1 MRALALTN
9 EKARRSAAF
18 RSSSDGQVLVLFA
31 LAIVMLLA
39 AAGLAF
45 DIGRFYS
52 ERRFLQNA
60 ADAAALAAANSLI
73 RGSSTATAD
82 ADARAI
88 LSRNFIGDPNAV
100 TPSLPPTT
108 PQYETGH
115 AGDPEYLTNGILI
128 VSGDVRVAIQ
138 NSIPYTLARAAGFGS
153 NTIGAR
159 AHVTIEGHLLP
170 IAVRNFVN
178 SPGPNSGATY
188 PCSDDRTQFM
198 DFFATELTACLGSD
212 TNATLRTSPSAGNA
226 FDSSDPGSDPTN
238 HGPVVEILGQG
249 AQPSNGADFRGF
261 VILDIR
267 NYQSTT
273 SQLYYNGASVNDN
286 DQLLKNLEAAWI
298 EADGYPGPKFPPIT
312 TPPDPNDQVGILN
325 GNATG
330 AAIDALKKR
339 YKPGDVILV
348 AVYSGATQAIPDFA
362 MTAPATINLATTGT
376 TALAG
381 SMKVT
386 RNQAFSG
393 TVTLSTLADT
403 LDAQNPLQN
412 GTVTSS
418 PPITYTP
425 NPVTPALGGG
435 TTVDLTNITTTGA
448 TAGIYTVWI
457 KGEAG
462 SPYLTVKYV
471 PATLN
476 VGGVTRDFSLTSN
489 AASVA
494 TANIGDTA
502 IFNLTLQNAPN
513 KNTNFGGP
521 VTLSVDTPVPTG
533 TGAISFGSTSVTPSK
548 SGASTTLSI
557 NTGTL
562 PQGDYRF
569 VVRATGTNAD
579 SPGRKVTHLLPLTV
593 QVTPASKSGS
603 DEYIDLS
610 GFAVM
615 RIAQMD
621 SNSNY
626 VTAYAI
632 TPVVTDPNDSR
643 LRSAQL
649 AKLVPWN

>member
-1 MRALALTN
+1 MAGAFTH
-9 EKARRSAAF
+9 RRTS
-18 RSSSDGQVLVLFA
+18 RDGSGQVLVLFA
-31 LAIVMLLA
+31 LAIVVLLA

-60 ADAAALAAANSLI
+60 ADAAALAAANSLV
-73 RGSSTATAD
+73 RGSSIATAD

-88 LSRNFIGDPNAV
+88 LSRNFAGAPNAV

-108 PQYETGH
+108 PVYETGH
-115 AGDPEYLTNGILI
+115 SGDPEYLANGILI
-128 VSGDVRVAIQ
+128 ANGDIRVAIQ
-138 NSIPYTLARAAGFGS
+138 NSIPYTLARAAGFGAS
-153 NTIGAR
+153 TIGAR
-159 AHVTIEGHLLP
+159 AHVEIEGHLLP

-178 SPGPNSGATY
+178 APGPNAGATY

-198 DFFATELTACLGSD
+198 DFFATALTACLGSD
-212 TNATLRTSPSAGNA
+212 SNAGLRMPPTAGNA
-226 FDSSDPGSDPTN
+226 FDPSDPDSDPTN

-249 AQPSNGADFRGF
+249 AQPANGADFRGF

-273 SQLYYNGASVNDN
+273 SQLYYNGATVNDN

-298 EADGYPGPKFPPIT
+298 AADGYPGPKFPPIT
-312 TPPDPNDQVGILN
+312 SPPDPNDQVGILN

-330 AAIDALKKR
+330 AAIDEMRKR

-348 AVYSGATQAIPDFA
+348 AVYSGSTQAIPDFA
-362 MTAPATINLATTGT
+362 MTAPGTISLPTSGT
-376 TALAG
+376 TASAG

-386 RNQAFSG
+386 RNQAFTG
-393 TVTLSTLADT
+393 TVALSTVADI
-403 LDAQNPLQN
+403 LDPLNPLVN
-412 GTVTSS
+412 GTITSS
-418 PPITYTP
+418 PPISYTP
-425 NPVTPALGGG
+425 NPVTPSLGGG
-435 TTVDLTNITTTGA
+435 TVVNLTNITTTGA
-448 TAGIYTVWI
+448 TPGIYTVWV

-462 SPYLTVKYV
+462 SPYLTTKFV

-476 VGGVTRDFSLTSN
+476 VGSVSRDFSITSDF
-489 AASVA
+489 ASVA
-494 TANIGDTA
+494 TSSIGATA
-502 IFNLTLQNAPN
+502 TFNLTLTNAPN
-513 KNTNFGGP
+513 KNTAFGGP
-521 VTLSVDTPVPTG
+521 VTLSIDAPTPTG
-533 TGAISFGSTSVTPSK
+533 TGTVTFASSTVTPTK
-548 SGASTTLSI
+548 AGASTRLDI

-569 VVRATGTNAD
+569 VVRATGTNGD
-579 SPGRKVTHLLPLTV
+579 SPGRTVTHLLPLTV

-603 DEYIDLS
+603 DEYVDLS

-615 RIAQMD
+615 RVAAMD

-632 TPVVTDPNDSR
+632 TPVVTDLNDSR
-643 LRSAQL
+643 LQSAQR
-649 AKLVPWN
+649 ARLVPWS